1 MSSSDLSEDMTEIRF
16 AIVNPD
22 DGDVLRIGVCSAQ
35 SLDLQGEEG
44 GILIHPVPDSV
55 SDLTHFWDGQQ
66 FLTYPTPQPSS
77 LHKWQN
83 GQWVDGRT
91 VEQLEAEAF
100 ADLQAR
106 RAGAS
111 LTRLEFAKRVSHPE
125 TGIILP
131 SSGMILLDGD
141 VPPEL
146 QPMVAGLSPADQF
159 DLIMDLK
166 GASQFDRLNPFV
178 IAAGHYL
185 GLTDEQIDAVFGI

>member
-1 MSSSDLSEDMTEIRF
+1 MPTYARYDPAT
-16 AIVNPD
+16 
-22 DGDVLRIGVCSAQ
+22 G
-35 SLDLQGEEG
+35 SLDVQTMPPTEFDEG
-44 GILIHPVPDSV
+44 C
-55 SDLTHFWDGQQ
+55 TFWEVADG
-66 FLTYPTPQPSS
+66 TDPNTIVV
-77 LHKWQN
+77 HN
-83 GQWVDGRT
+83 GQLVEKAPRPGPERYWQFDPEQNVWFDPRT
-91 VEQLEAEAF
+91 PEERAAEEDAK
-100 ADLQAR
+100 LKAR

-125 TGIILP
+125 SGIIQP

-146 QPMVAGLSPADQF
+146 EPMVASLPPGDQF

-185 GLTDEQIDAVFGI
+185 GLTDKQIDAVFGI